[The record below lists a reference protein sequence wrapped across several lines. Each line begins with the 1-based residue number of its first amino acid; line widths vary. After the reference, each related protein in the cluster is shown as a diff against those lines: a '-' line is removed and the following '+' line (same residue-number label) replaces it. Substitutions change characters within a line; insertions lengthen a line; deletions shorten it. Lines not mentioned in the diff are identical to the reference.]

1 MLECYLLFYRT
12 VHKNNMKKQIFDRL
26 IKSAEQMVA
35 IEKGKMIPL
44 ANSITTFHIPNIKKI
59 RANTQ
64 LKQKRPKFP

>member
-1 MLECYLLFYRT
+1 
-12 VHKNNMKKQIFDRL
+12 MKKQIFDRL

-64 LKQKRPKFP
+64 LKQKRPEFP